1 MIFDTGSADLWVRAH
16 AYNASKSESASKK
29 GSVSSNKWQIQYGG
43 GGVRGSVVR
52 DTVQVQQSHGASL
65 QATHAAFAVAANS
78 WKGFD
83 EPSGNIEESNKL
95 EGGSE
100 ISQDAGI
107 FATLKGDGVLGMAFK
122 SLNAVRQDKQATLM
136 DRFVEQSQVRLS
148 AFAIYLAAAAAA
160 PGGGCTSQSFVA
172 FGVDTSIANLT
183 G

>member
-1 MIFDTGSADLWVRAH
+1 M
-16 AYNASKSESASKK
+16 
-29 GSVSSNKWQIQYGG
+29 
-43 GGVRGSVVR
+43 R
-52 DTVQVQQSHGASL
+52 DAVQVLQSHGASL
-65 QATHAAFAVAANS
+65 QATHAAFAVATNS

-107 FATLKGDGVLGMAFK
+107 FATLKGDGVLGMAFRN
-122 SLNAVRQDKQATLM
+122 LNAVRQDKQATLM

-148 AFAIYLAAAAAA
+148 AFAIYLAAAA
-160 PGGGCTSQSFVA
+160 PGGGSASESFVA
-172 FGVDTSIANLT
+172 FGVNASIANLS